1 MALTCRDR
9 AYVSVLPDL
18 DCRPLLDHTCGTG
31 LAVAVSCM
39 LPCYVTWMAA
49 LHMNVIHL
57 SMPCILIPAFSAGVM
72 SPIPEWERKKVMMYD
87 HQMYKGRILALEP
100 PGSLDVVLELAVQ
113 SLVQVAVI
121 IELFLQV
128 NVPDMGKPKALSE
141 PERLCGSRAKHL
153 QSVSYQYP
161 GGYSCTGPCRCK
173 HLIGIKVHLCVRYA
187 IGKYGSAKAVH
198 HCKAI
203 VSGP

>member
-1 MALTCRDR
+1 
-9 AYVSVLPDL
+9 
-18 DCRPLLDHTCGTG
+18 
-31 LAVAVSCM
+31 
-39 LPCYVTWMAA
+39 
-49 LHMNVIHL
+49 
-57 SMPCILIPAFSAGVM
+57 
-72 SPIPEWERKKVMMYD
+72 
-87 HQMYKGRILALEP
+87 MYKGRILALEP
-100 PGSLDVVLELAVQ
+100 PDGLDAVLELAVQ
-113 SLVQVAVI
+113 SLVQVVV
-121 IELFLQV
+121 IELLLQV
-128 NVPDMGKPKALSE
+128 NVPDMGKPKALSA

-161 GGYSCTGPCRCK
+161 GGYSCTGPCRYK